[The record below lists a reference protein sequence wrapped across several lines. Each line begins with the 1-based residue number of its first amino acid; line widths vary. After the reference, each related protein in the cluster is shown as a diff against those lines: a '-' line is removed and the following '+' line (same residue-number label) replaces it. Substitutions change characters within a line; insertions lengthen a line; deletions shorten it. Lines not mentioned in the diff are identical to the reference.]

1 MKKRGRQNL
10 LDQTLGDE
18 GDKAFQVT
26 QWEMGRHILQVR
38 HREGGDKRFRSD
50 SGRWRQNLSD
60 QTVGEGDKTFQIR
73 QLKIETKLSDQTVG
87 DKDKTFQIRQYE
99 METKPLRSD
108 S

>member
-10 LDQTLGDE
+10 SDQTLGDE

-38 HREGGDKRFRSD
+38 HREGGDKRFKSD

-60 QTVGEGDKTFQIR
+60 QTVGDEDKRFRSDSGRWRQNLSDQIVGDGDKTFPIR
-73 QLKIETKLSDQTVG
+73 
-87 DKDKTFQIRQYE
+87 
-99 METKPLRSD
+99 
-108 S
+108 